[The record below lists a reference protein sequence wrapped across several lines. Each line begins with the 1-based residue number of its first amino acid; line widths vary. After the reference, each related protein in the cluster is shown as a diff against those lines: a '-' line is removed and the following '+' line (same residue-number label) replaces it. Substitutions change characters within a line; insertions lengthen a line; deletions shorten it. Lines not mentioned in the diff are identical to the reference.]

1 MTQRRFLD
9 TLLPLQPTMRMVAE
23 RLLGD
28 KEEAA
33 DAVQETYARL
43 WEQRRKLARHVAPEA
58 FAMQTLKNHCISL
71 LRQRHPTEPLD
82 CLAETSDDD
91 ARRETEVLE
100 ERAATFDRLMARL
113 PEVQSKA
120 IRMKYIQQM
129 SHEEMQQALGMTSA
143 NVYTTLSRAVANLK
157 QMKELERS
165 RANLL

>member
-71 LRQRHPTEPLD
+71 LRQRHPLEPVEQLP
-82 CLAETSDDD
+82 EVSDEDI
-91 ARRETEVLE
+91 RHETEVLE

-129 SHEEMQQALGMTSA
+129 SHEEMQQELNMSSA

-157 QMKELERS
+157 QMIHHGR
-165 RANLL
+165 

>member
-33 DAVQETYARL
+33 DAVQETYTRL
-43 WEQRRKLARHVAPEA
+43 WEQRQKVAKLVAPEA
-58 FAMQTLKNHCISL
+58 YAMQTLKNLCISM
-71 LRQRHPTEPLD
+71 LRQRRPIEPVEQLP
-82 CLAETSDDD
+82 EVSDEDV
-91 ARRETEVLE
+91 RHETEVLE

-129 SHEEMQQALGMTSA
+129 SHEEMQQALGMTST

-157 QMKELERS
+157 QMIHHGR
-165 RANLL
+165 

>member
-28 KEEAA
+28 KEDAA
-33 DAVQETYARL
+33 DAVQETYTRL
-43 WEQRRKLARHVAPEA
+43 WEQRQKVAKHVAPEA
-58 FAMQTLKNHCISL
+58 YAMQTLQNLCVSM
-71 LRQRHPTEPLD
+71 LRQRHPLEPVEQLP
-82 CLAETSDDD
+82 EVSDEDV
-91 ARRETEVLE
+91 RHETEVLE

-143 NVYTTLSRAVANLK
+143 NVYTTLSRAVTNLK
-157 QMKELERS
+157 QMIHHGR
-165 RANLL
+165 

>member
-28 KEEAA
+28 KEDAA

-43 WEQRRKLARHVAPEA
+43 WEQRQKVAKHVAPEA
-58 FAMQTLKNHCISL
+58 YAMQTLKNLCISM
-71 LRQRHPTEPLD
+71 LRQRRPIEPVEQLP
-82 CLAETSDDD
+82 EVSDEDV
-91 ARRETEVLE
+91 RHETEVLE

-143 NVYTTLSRAVANLK
+143 NVYTTLSRAVTNLK
-157 QMKELERS
+157 QMIHHGR
-165 RANLL
+165 